1 MIHKV
6 YRQFY
11 RVEYIEITIIWIVYK
26 LMAKEVYLALVS
38 TQCFS
43 DNSIALE
50 STDFKSAGW
59 KAASLDSLS
68 LSPFKKTKL
77 KTDK

>member
-6 YRQFY
+6 YRHFY
-11 RVEYIEITIIWIVYK
+11 RVEYIEITIIWIVYR
-26 LMAKEVYLALVS
+26 LVTKEVYVALAF

-59 KAASLDSLS
+59 KAAILGQLEY
-68 LSPFKKTKL
+68 FTF
-77 KTDK
+77 